1 MQCIRCTEIPHQA
14 TPTCIVALQCC
25 SLALQ
30 TRVRAVNIASS
41 IAARTP
47 GDTASSQD
55 PFFTFSS
62 FFCSVFVRNSSST
75 STCSKHMML
84 SGLHAEGS
92 TATATQHLQML
103 LG

>member
-1 MQCIRCTEIPHQA
+1 
-14 TPTCIVALQCC
+14 
-25 SLALQ
+25 
-30 TRVRAVNIASS
+30 
-41 IAARTP
+41 
-47 GDTASSQD
+47 
-55 PFFTFSS
+55 
-62 FFCSVFVRNSSST
+62 VFVRNSSST